1 MGITKLTKEFIETRM
16 AELKIKQSHIVSQ
29 TGNSKSAISNWV
41 NGVSEPKG
49 QELFRFLKALKLS
62 LIDGEIVKNDYAGIE
77 VPVISTSE
85 LNSKSIVDATDSY
98 ATREKDVEFIISVN
112 THNFLFPFGSK
123 LYIKRFNG
131 KEDFKNNM
139 FVVVED
145 DNKKLK
151 IAKLTFFN
159 ESYYI
164 SHNSDLTAVELKNIK
179 YKISLV
185 KL

>member
-1 MGITKLTKEFIETRM
+1 MSVTKLTKEIISTRM
-16 AELKIKQSHIVSQ
+16 KELKIKQIHIADALGTSTSSV
-29 TGNSKSAISNWV
+29 SNWV
-41 NGVSEPKG
+41 NGIYKPSGDELPK
-49 QELFRFLKALKLS
+49 LLKVLKLS
-62 LIDGEIVKNDYAGIE
+62 IIDGEIVKNDYAGIE

-139 FVVVED
+139 FIVVED

-164 SHNSDLTAVELKNIK
+164 SHNSDLTAVELKDIK